1 MSGDALVKGEKT
13 ALASALP
20 VRRGVKVPNKS
31 PTENFTESPMSEV
44 SLHNRHKALCR
55 TSGDLSTSVTIFWE
69 CC

>member
-1 MSGDALVKGEKT
+1 MSAEALAKGEKT
-13 ALASALP
+13 ALASAL
-20 VRRGVKVPNKS
+20 RRGVKVPSKS
-31 PTENFTESPMSEV
+31 PKEHFNESPMSEV